1 MNELTQT
8 PAFSVE
14 ETQTFDARLV
24 ALLAWQTRKYTKGES
39 TSVTVETAQELL
51 ASLRYTLAIA
61 AEEAHIPKERL
72 MTEELPPLIRQGQ
85 KLLQGRLERAKRLWA
100 AVGRTAPGL
109 RNVYYADTLRGI
121 GDHFRRYDLYFFAHM
136 KPPCIDY
143 PLLIAADEALQG
155 LDFTEEYLKRVLT
168 ENLILSR
175 FDANAVRE
183 LLRTVH
189 GNIEEAYLNLCEQPL
204 TNALGLALLGKD
216 ARSLRMGNA
225 EQEELLYLLE
235 SKTPEQRRQLLR
247 GAALKLCG
255 ELETGDAWSRGYVT
269 TFAESLLPRLD
280 AALWAGD
287 VSNIFIAAKG

>member
-14 ETQTFDARLV
+14 VTQTFDARLV

-39 TSVTVETAQELL
+39 TSVTVETAHELL
-51 ASLRYTLAIA
+51 ASLRYTLAVV
-61 AEEAHIPKERL
+61 AEEAHIPQERL

-100 AVGRTAPGL
+100 AVCRTAPGL

-216 ARSLRMGNA
+216 ARSLHIGNA

-235 SKTPEQRRQLLR
+235 SKTLEQRRQLLR

-269 TFAESLLPRLD
+269 AFAESLLPRLD

>member
-1 MNELTQT
+1 MNELMQS
-8 PAFSVE
+8 PAFSAE
-14 ETQTFDARLV
+14 GAQTFDARLV
-24 ALLAWQTRKYTKGES
+24 ALLAWQTRKYTRGES
-39 TSVTVETAQELL
+39 SSVTVETAQELL
-51 ASLRYTLAIA
+51 ASLRYTINVVT
-61 AEEAHIPKERL
+61 EETHIPQERL

-100 AVGRTAPGL
+100 AVCRTAPEL
-109 RNVYYADTLRGI
+109 RNGYYADTLRGI
-121 GDHFRRYDLYFFAHM
+121 GDHFGRYDLYFFAHL

-175 FDANAVRE
+175 FDGGAVRT
-183 LLRTVH
+183 LLRALH
-189 GNIEEAYLNLCEQPL
+189 GGIEEAYLNLCEQPL

-216 ARSLRMGNA
+216 ARSLRIGKA
-225 EQEELLYLLE
+225 EQEGLLCLLR
-235 SKTPEQRRQLLR
+235 SKTREQRRQLMR
-247 GAALKLCG
+247 CAALGLCV

-269 TFAESLLPRLD
+269 AFAESLLPRMD

-287 VSNIFIAAKG
+287 VSNIFIAVSG

>member
-1 MNELTQT
+1 MNELTQAT
-8 PAFSVE
+8 AFSVE
-14 ETQTFDARLV
+14 GTQTFDARLV

-39 TSVTVETAQELL
+39 TSVTVETARELL
-51 ASLRYTLAIA
+51 ASLRYTIA
-61 AEEAHIPKERL
+61 VVTEETHIPQERL
-72 MTEELPPLIRQGQ
+72 LTEELPPLIRQGQ

-100 AVGRTAPGL
+100 AVCRTAPGL

-136 KPPCIDY
+136 KPPCIDN

-183 LLRTVH
+183 LLRTGH
-189 GNIEEAYLNLCEQPL
+189 GNIEEEYLNLCEQPL
-204 TNALGLALLGKD
+204 TNALGLELLGKD

-235 SKTPEQRRQLLR
+235 SKTLEHRRQLLR
-247 GAALKLCG
+247 GAAIELCG
-255 ELETGDAWSRGYVT
+255 ELETGDAWSRGYVAA
-269 TFAESLLPRLD
+269 FAESLLPRLD

>member
-14 ETQTFDARLV
+14 GTQTFDARLV

-39 TSVTVETAQELL
+39 TSVTVETARELL
-51 ASLRYTLAIA
+51 ASLRYTIA
-61 AEEAHIPKERL
+61 VVTEETHIPQERL
-72 MTEELPPLIRQGQ
+72 LTEELPPLIRQGQ

-100 AVGRTAPGL
+100 AVCRTAPGL

-136 KPPCIDY
+136 KPSCIDY

-189 GNIEEAYLNLCEQPL
+189 GNIEEEYLNLCEQPL
-204 TNALGLALLGKD
+204 TNALGLELLGKD

-235 SKTPEQRRQLLR
+235 SKTLEHRRQLLR

-269 TFAESLLPRLD
+269 AFAESLLPRLD
-280 AALWAGD
+280 AALSAGD
-287 VSNIFIAAKG
+287 VSNILIAPDE